1 VTAMPITTPVPA
13 WRQYL
18 WLLGAAWKSQLQ
30 YRGDLIMVVIGGVLY
45 QGVGLAFVWA
55 VVASFGHVGGWGMGE
70 LAFLYGMRLTA
81 HAAWTIPFN
90 RLNGIDWA
98 AQRGDFDRYLIRP
111 AGVLTQFL
119 TSRTTFQP
127 VGDLVGG
134 AGVLVAASTIV
145 PVSWSPAAVLYLLAA
160 VLGGAMVECSLQ
172 LFLSGFTFRL
182 LSTYALRMSFID
194 NIMNNFGN
202 YPLAI
207 FPSVTRFTLTFML
220 PLAFVAYLPTT
231 VLLHRTHELSVT
243 PWLAAVAPALGPILF
258 LIAYK
263 FWYAQLKHYKSAGT

>member
-1 VTAMPITTPVPA
+1 MPITTPVPA

-98 AQRGDFDRYLIRP
+98 VQRGDFDRYLIRP

-258 LIAYK
+258 FIAYK